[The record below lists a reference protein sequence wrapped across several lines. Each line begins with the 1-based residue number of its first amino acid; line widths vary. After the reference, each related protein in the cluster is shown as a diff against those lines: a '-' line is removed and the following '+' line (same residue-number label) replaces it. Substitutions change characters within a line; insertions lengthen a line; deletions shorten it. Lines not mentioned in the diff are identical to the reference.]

1 MAIKTTGES
10 EGHLL
15 ILKKIKYSEAD
26 LIIHALSQEG
36 EKMSFLARGA
46 LRSKKRFG
54 GGVLEPTH
62 HVKLTYSVSPQSDMH
77 TLKEAQLL
85 QGFEQIRT
93 DYDKVEFALSALSVV
108 SQVSMEGDSNSA
120 TMYNLLGHLLK
131 KLESVQNPQDLI
143 LLKVQFY
150 LKFLLQ
156 QGVLEVEDWMKPFL
170 KLSLQDPESFA
181 QMAPHK
187 QVATGRLL
195 SLEKSVSH
203 YVKSA
208 SF

>member
-1 MAIKTTGES
+1 MGLES
-10 EGHLL
+10 EGFFL
-15 ILKKIKYSEAD
+15 ILKKIKYGEAD
-26 LIIHALSQEG
+26 LIIHALSQSG

-62 HVKLTYSVSPQSDMH
+62 HVKLTYTSSPLSDIN

-93 DYDKVEFALSALSVV
+93 DYDKLDFALTALSFVA
-108 SQVSMEGDSNSA
+108 QVSMEGDSNSS
-120 TMYNLLGHLLK
+120 TLYNLLGHLLK
-131 KLESVQNPQDLI
+131 RLESVQGSKDLSI
-143 LLKVQFY
+143 LKVQFY

-170 KLSLQDPESFA
+170 KVTLQDSQTLPNLAEQAETVVS
-181 QMAPHK
+181 
-187 QVATGRLL
+187 RLA
-195 SLEKSVSH
+195 SLEKLVRH

-208 SF
+208 SM